1 MLISDWSSDVC
12 SSDLGRNRPR
22 SATRKRACA
31 MKRTKSVARRLAI
44 DVRHVAVMI
53 GAPTLMGALAGCV
66 QIETPDKP
74 IEINLNINIRQEV
87 VYRLDGDAKKLIEQ
101 NSEIF

>member
-1 MLISDWSSDVC
+1 MTRC
-12 SSDLGRNRPR
+12 KKEARNLGWHQ
-22 SATRKRACA
+22 
-31 MKRTKSVARRLAI
+31 MGVAGLLA
-44 DVRHVAVMI
+44 VAL
-53 GAPTLMGALAGCV
+53 GGCV

-87 VYRLDGDAKKLIEQ
+87 VFRLDGKAKELVEQ